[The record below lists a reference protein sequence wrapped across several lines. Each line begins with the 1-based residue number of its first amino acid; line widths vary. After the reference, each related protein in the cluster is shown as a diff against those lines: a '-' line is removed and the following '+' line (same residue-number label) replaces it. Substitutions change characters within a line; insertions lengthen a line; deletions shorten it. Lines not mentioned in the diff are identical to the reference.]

1 MRVNS
6 GSGAASATPMPCQR
20 AWSAT
25 KRVWRS

>member
-6 GSGAASATPMPCQR
+6 GSGAAATRMPCQR
-20 AWSAT
+20 AWCAT